1 MAPRT
6 TRIVVVEDRL
16 HYAQLMAEAIVA
28 AFPGH
33 TVAMSLSWSHAESK
47 LEAQATEKPSLI
59 VIPLAHND
67 ALARRSWQG
76 VHTVFVDTH
85 DTSRDWRE
93 GLGEHNVAPVW
104 AGAELAGRLVALN
117 PRPRVICYSSYLDN
131 PLVKTLLW
139 QQTGSGKADGY
150 FLASSLAD
158 PATVRSAIVDPV
170 PQGQEAP
177 PNAHDFAVAGIDEHA
192 PIFDAVS
199 RAHGQEERWSVLAG
213 ILPYTDATSA
223 TRKWFQRVG
232 RDLGLDRDGNT
243 QNIGRSTVDFL
254 RRVASGQD

>member
-16 HYAQLMAEAIVA
+16 NYAQLMAEAIVA

-33 TVAMSLSWSHAESK
+33 TVAMSLSWSHAESM
-47 LEAQATEKPSLI
+47 LEVKATEKPSLI

-104 AGAELAGRLVALN
+104 AGAELAGRLVALT

-150 FLASSLAD
+150 FLASSLAQ

-170 PQGQEAP
+170 PQGQT
-177 PNAHDFAVAGIDEHA
+177 
-192 PIFDAVS
+192 
-199 RAHGQEERWSVLAG
+199 ERWSVLAG